1 MPYVVI
7 CTYVYVRS
15 IPVPIQLFIV
25 DAQEIFV
32 QLTGNWML
40 FAADVREGASL
51 WAVVVGP
58 SDEMQKET

>member
-1 MPYVVI
+1 MRQCLTSVLLGI
-7 CTYVYVRS
+7 CSAR
-15 IPVPIQLFIV
+15 IHI

-32 QLTGNWML
+32 QLTGSWML